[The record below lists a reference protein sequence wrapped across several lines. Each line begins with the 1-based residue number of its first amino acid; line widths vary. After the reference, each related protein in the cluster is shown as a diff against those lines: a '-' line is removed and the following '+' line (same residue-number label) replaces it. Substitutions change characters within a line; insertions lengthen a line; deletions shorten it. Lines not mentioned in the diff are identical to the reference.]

1 MKDILKVRRFRSKLN
16 KKELLKDYMIGSS
29 LNIDELINQYYGYVY
44 MIVKNSKSI
53 YLSNEDMEEIIS
65 DVFFAI
71 WKNSKNLAATVE
83 IKPYLAGIIK
93 NTMKN
98 KYRTS
103 KIYESIDDYEN
114 TILDTTDYEKMVQEN
129 EQNEIIKDTLQAMKQ
144 EEYEIF
150 MMFYYEAKKIKQ
162 IADSKQISES
172 KVKVTLHRIRKQIRK
187 NLRKG
192 GYGYGK

>member
-1 MKDILKVRRFRSKLN
+1 M
-16 KKELLKDYMIGSS
+16 
-29 LNIDELINQYYGYVY
+29 
-44 MIVKNSKSI
+44 
-53 YLSNEDMEEIIS
+53 
-65 DVFFAI
+65 A
-71 WKNSKNLAATVE
+71 
-83 IKPYLAGIIK
+83 
-93 NTMKN
+93 
-98 KYRTS
+98 
-103 KIYESIDDYEN
+103 
-114 TILDTTDYEKMVQEN
+114 QEN